1 MQAAIDQCVNSP
13 KRHANKPATSRLLL
27 ILSHERVG
35 EATVRHPVMAIGEGR
50 RGFGGIWP
58 DAAGGHHGTPPASSS
73 TEGNT
78 STTAQDPRQGE
89 ARSATRITLRPSL
102 KLPLTMRCKQQAV
115 MARDDPD
122 PARQRIWLL
131 MHFVPLSD
139 FLSR

>member
-1 MQAAIDQCVNSP
+1 M
-13 KRHANKPATSRLLL
+13 
-27 ILSHERVG
+27 
-35 EATVRHPVMAIGEGR
+35 MAFGEGR
-50 RGFGGIWP
+50 RGFARIWP
-58 DAAGGHHGTPPASSS
+58 DVAGGHHGTPPASSS